1 MNYIR
6 RLSIL
11 LFTLIFLFSESYAQR
26 NELKTLPSE
35 IFRKV
40 RKDGKDT
47 VDWKW
52 KYGGNTNLNVGQTS
66 LKNWSGGGE
75 KFTLTIASFQ
85 NAFLYYRK
93 GKHTWD
99 NNLDVNFGLINTTSQ
114 GARKSDDRFNF
125 TSKYGLQA
133 DSSGKFYISGL
144 YDIRTQLFDGR
155 KYFTKDSSELTS
167 TILSPSYQLA
177 SLGIDYKP
185 NKDLSIFVSPV
196 TSRLTAVPN
205 REIAIKGLYLDKGVR
220 FKVSP
225 GAFASINYSKNNFI
239 KNVNYRGRLDLFS
252 DYTHNPQN
260 VDFLMNNFLTF
271 RINRFISATYSL
283 DLIYD
288 DDIRIFGDN
297 NKSAALQVKSL
308 LGIGFSFPYKNG
320 YVAHKKSSN

>member
-6 RLSIL
+6 RFLIIIIILS
-11 LFTLIFLFSESYAQR
+11 FVSEGFAQR

-35 IFRKV
+35 IFKKV

-52 KYGGNTNLNVGQTS
+52 KYGGNTNLNFGQTS

-85 NAFLYYRK
+85 NAFMYYRK

-99 NNLDVNFGLINTTSQ
+99 NNLDVNFGLIHTTSQ
-114 GARKSDDRFNF
+114 GPRKSDDRFNF

-133 DSSGKFYISGL
+133 DSSGKLFISGL

-155 KYFTKDSSELTS
+155 KYFNKDSSELTS
-167 TILSPSYQLA
+167 TILSPSYQLV
-177 SLGIDYKP
+177 SLGLDYKP
-185 NKDLSIFVSPV
+185 TKDLSIFLSPI

-205 REIAIKGLYLDKGVR
+205 REIAIKGLYLEKGVR

-225 GAFASINYSKNNFI
+225 GAFASINFSKNNFI
-239 KNVNYRGRLDLFS
+239 KNANYRGRLDLFS

-260 VDFLMNNFLTF
+260 IDFLMNNFLTF
-271 RINRFISATYSL
+271 KINRFLSATYSL

-288 DDIRIFGDN
+288 DDIRIFGDSG
-297 NKSAALQVKSL
+297 KTPALQVKSL
-308 LGIGFSFPYKNG
+308 FGLGFSIPYRNG
-320 YVAHKKSSN
+320 YVAHKKK